1 MTNYSKYRRPAN
13 YLRRKPDRRRVTV
26 PFLLLALVVI
36 GFLWVAVALRLFLSG
51 DVSDHA
57 FQNAAGRETDQDESV
72 KFIAEKTKVA
82 QNQQGKDQGKE
93 NGNRNGNVNNGGR
106 KKKKKKDTHDY
117 RNIKIETP
125 PPNQHHDEKIEEI
138 LANLT
143 AHNSVYIGR
152 EKLVKMLLEMY
163 IDVTQIDDSIW
174 EQVPI
179 WDDIVKVHGRAPV
192 IHGLETCADF
202 REAVPEFDRR
212 AGIAG
217 LFSSGTNLL
226 AILLQHN
233 CGNKA
238 RMKKLGRKKGHG
250 MEWQV
255 PWGKHSPAWY
265 RGIGH
270 VKNFIGQIEP
280 ENMMVTSMIRNPY
293 DWMASMC
300 RHGYTAKWN
309 RSRNNCP
316 NLYDGNEVN
325 AKFGPGPSHHLS
337 LAHMWNDWNRA
348 YFNATYP
355 RLMIR
360 FEDVVFF
367 PKETARKICTC
378 VGGKLLTPKEN
389 DGIFHYVIDSA
400 LTGAGHGGAQ
410 KRNGLID
417 AWIKYGKPRNIT
429 FSASDMKYAESHLD
443 TDMMETFRW
452 NIPPDGHKRR
462 NSKV

>member
-1 MTNYSKYRRPAN
+1 MSKQLRNRRS
-13 YLRRKPDRRRVTV
+13 TG
-26 PFLLLALVVI
+26 PFLRKNRRHRLSAPCLLAAMVVLGI
-36 GFLWVAVALRLFLSG
+36 VWVAYALRLFFSNTDL
-51 DVSDHA
+51 DHA
-57 FQNAAGRETDQDESV
+57 VQSVADRRENRAENLVYSLENDMESRNEQLDKQQSESPKAPSEKDESS
-72 KFIAEKTKVA
+72 KNDNTR
-82 QNQQGKDQGKE
+82 QRYKD
-93 NGNRNGNVNNGGR
+93 NN
-106 KKKKKKDTHDY
+106 DY
-117 RNIKIETP
+117 RRIKIETP
-125 PPNQHHDEKIEEI
+125 APDQHHDEKIEVM

-143 AHNSVYIGR
+143 AHNPVYIGR
-152 EKLVKMLLEMY
+152 EKLVKMLLEMW

-179 WDDIVKVHGRAPV
+179 WEDIVKVHGRAPV
-192 IHGLETCADF
+192 IHGLDTCADF

-233 CGNKA
+233 CGNKK
-238 RMKKLGRKKGHG
+238 RMEKLGRKKGHG

-270 VKNFIGQIEP
+270 VNNFIGQIDP
-280 ENMMVTSMIRNPY
+280 DNMMVASMVRNPY

-300 RHGYTAKWN
+300 RHGYTAKWD
-309 RSRNNCP
+309 RNSKNCP

-348 YFNATYP
+348 YYNATFP
-355 RLMIR
+355 RLMVR

-378 VGGKLLTPKEN
+378 VGGKLVTPKEH
-389 DGIFHYVIDSA
+389 DGLFHYVIDSA
-400 LTGAGHGGAQ
+400 LVGKGHGAAQ

-417 AWIKYGKPRNIT
+417 AWIKYGKPRKFA
-429 FSASDMKYAESHLD
+429 FSESDMEYSERHLD
-443 TDMMETFRW
+443 KEMMDIFHW
-452 NIPPDGHKRR
+452 DSPSIPH
-462 NSKV
+462 